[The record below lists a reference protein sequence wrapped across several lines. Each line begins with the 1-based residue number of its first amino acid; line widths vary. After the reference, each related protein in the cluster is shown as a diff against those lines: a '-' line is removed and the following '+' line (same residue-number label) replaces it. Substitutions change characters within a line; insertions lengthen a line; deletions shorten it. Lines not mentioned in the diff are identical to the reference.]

1 MASRSRAGKGILVER
16 RTGRR
21 VGDCAGAAIATA
33 PKALVRVLFFRTWVM
48 PMTIVSPRSSRGTG
62 PAANAAAVRRGTGAL
77 FRAGR
82 HQKSLEFGLL
92 ILAIAL
98 AAGVIW
104 GVVRLVSAPIE
115 QSGLAGTPTTTLPDF
130 EGRIAKIHRTVQMRA
145 GGELA
150 WSGADVGRAVHT
162 EDAIQTLAEASVVVK
177 VKNRGDISIGEN
189 SLVVF
194 EANENDTFMATRA
207 AVASVAHGVLTGR
220 LKAGADND
228 VLGIRLPNA
237 TVRLQGASP
246 GQAADFNL
254 QVNRD
259 KSASIVILR
268 GKAQVRARNGVT
280 KLGSG
285 EGIQISADGGRAERQ
300 SIPAVPVLVEPVANQ
315 IIVYHKDP
323 PKVLFRWQSDTPVD
337 DYHFVLA
344 KDRDLRDTLAD
355 ERLSNGYTR
364 ADLRTGDYYWRV
376 TARRGW
382 LEGAPTSV
390 ALVHVERD
398 IDGRVRDALTELY
411 QQSDAA
417 RTLVAKAKGVLVFPH
432 VIKGGLILGGEY
444 GEGALMSGGSV
455 VSYYTMKLASLGLQ
469 IGAQRR
475 KVVLLFMTSE
485 AYDGFLKSR
494 AWKVGVDGSVTVA
507 GSGTGK
513 GIDASTAQK
522 PIVGFVFSN
531 EGLMF
536 NLTLEG
542 SKISRMPD

>member
-1 MASRSRAGKGILVER
+1 
-16 RTGRR
+16 
-21 VGDCAGAAIATA
+21 
-33 PKALVRVLFFRTWVM
+33 
-48 PMTIVSPRSSRGTG
+48 MTIISPRSSRGAE
-62 PAANAAAVRRGTGAL
+62 PAANAAAVHHGTAAL
-77 FRAGR
+77 FLAGR
-82 HQKSLEFGLL
+82 RQKSLEFGLL
-92 ILAIAL
+92 MLAIAL

-104 GVVRLVSAPIE
+104 GVVRLALPGGTAPSELRASAGIAGSVSAPIE
-115 QSGLAGTPTTTLPDF
+115 QRGLARTPTTTLPDF
-130 EGRIAKIHRTVQMRA
+130 EGSIAKIHRTVQMRA
-145 GGELA
+145 GSELA
-150 WSGADVGRAVHT
+150 WSGAEVGRALHT

-194 EANENDTFMATRA
+194 EANANDTFMAART
-207 AVASVAHGVLTGR
+207 AVASVARGVLTGR

-268 GKAQVRARNGVT
+268 GNAQVRARNGVT

-315 IIVYHKDP
+315 VIVYHKEP
-323 PKVLFRWQSDTPVD
+323 PKVLFRWQSGTPVD

-355 ERLSNGYTR
+355 ERLSDGTYTR
-364 ADLRTGDYYWRV
+364 ADLRTGDYYWKV

-390 ALVHVERD
+390 AVVHVERD

-411 QQSDAA
+411 QHSDAA
-417 RTLVAKAKGVLVFPH
+417 RTMVAQAKGVLVFPY

-455 VSYYTMKLASLGLQ
+455 VDYYTMKLASFGLQ

-475 KVVLLFMTSE
+475 KVILLFMTSE
-485 AYDGFLKSR
+485 AYDGFLKSS

-507 GSGTGK
+507 GSGAGNA
-513 GIDASTAQK
+513 IDTITAQK

-531 EGLMF
+531 AGLMF

>member
-1 MASRSRAGKGILVER
+1 
-16 RTGRR
+16 
-21 VGDCAGAAIATA
+21 
-33 PKALVRVLFFRTWVM
+33 M
-48 PMTIVSPRSSRGTG
+48 PMAIISPRSSRGAE
-62 PAANAAAVRRGTGAL
+62 PAANAAAVGTAAL
-77 FRAGR
+77 FSAGR
-82 HQKSLEFGLL
+82 RQKSLEFGLL

-98 AAGVIW
+98 AAGAIW
-104 GVVRLVSAPIE
+104 AVVRLALPGGTAPSERQDSAQIAGSVSAPMGG
-115 QSGLAGTPTTTLPDF
+115 SARTPTSTLPDF
-130 EGRIAKIHRTVQMRA
+130 EGSIAKIHRTVQMRA
-145 GGELA
+145 GTELA
-150 WSGADVGRAVHT
+150 WSGAEVGRAVHT
-162 EDAIQTLAEASVVVK
+162 EDAIQTLAAASVVVK

-194 EANENDTFMATRA
+194 EANANDAFMAART
-207 AVASVAHGVLTGR
+207 AVASVARGELTGR

-237 TVRLQGASP
+237 TVRLQGVSP

-254 QVNRD
+254 LVNRD

-285 EGIQISADGGRAERQ
+285 EGLQISADGGRAERQ
-300 SIPAVPVLVEPVANQ
+300 SIPALPVLVEPVANQ
-315 IIVYHKDP
+315 VIVYHKEP
-323 PKVLFRWQSDTPVD
+323 PKVLFRWQSGTPVD

-355 ERLSNGYTR
+355 ERLSDGSYIR
-364 ADLRTGDYYWRV
+364 ADLRSGDYYWSV

-382 LEGAPTSV
+382 LESAPTSV
-390 ALVHVERD
+390 AVVHVERD

-444 GEGALMSGGSV
+444 GEGALSSGGNV
-455 VSYYTMKLASLGLQ
+455 VGYYTMKLASLGLQ

-475 KVVLLFMTSE
+475 KVILLFMTSE
-485 AYDGFLKSR
+485 AYDGFLKSS
-494 AWKVGVDGSVTVA
+494 AWKVGVDGNVTVA
-507 GSGTGK
+507 GSGAGK
-513 GIDASTAQK
+513 AIDTITAQK
-522 PIVGFVFSN
+522 PIIGFVFSN
-531 EGLMF
+531 TGLMF

>member
-1 MASRSRAGKGILVER
+1 MI
-16 RTGRR
+16 
-21 VGDCAGAAIATA
+21 
-33 PKALVRVLFFRTWVM
+33 
-48 PMTIVSPRSSRGTG
+48 SPQSSRGAE
-62 PAANAAAVRRGTGAL
+62 PAADAAAVDHGTAAL
-77 FRAGR
+77 FSAGR
-82 HQKSLEFGLL
+82 RQKSLEFGLL

-104 GVVRLVSAPIE
+104 GVVRLALPGGTAPRELRDSAGVSAPIE
-115 QSGLAGTPTTTLPDF
+115 HRGVARTPTTTLPDF
-130 EGRIAKIHRTVQMRA
+130 EGSIAKIHRTVQMRA
-145 GGELA
+145 GSELA
-150 WSGADVGRAVHT
+150 WSGAEVGRAVHT

-194 EANENDTFMATRA
+194 EANANDAFMAART

-254 QVNRD
+254 QVNSD

-285 EGIQISADGGRAERQ
+285 EGIQISADGGGAERQ
-300 SIPAVPVLVEPVANQ
+300 SIPAVPVLLEPVADQ
-315 IIVYHKDP
+315 IIIYHKKP
-323 PKVLFRWQSDTPVD
+323 PKVLFRWQGGTPVD
-337 DYHFVLA
+337 DYHFVMA

-355 ERLSNGYTR
+355 ERLSDGYTR
-364 ADLRTGDYYWRV
+364 ADLRTGDYYWTV

-382 LEGAPTSV
+382 LESAPTSV
-390 ALVHVERD
+390 AVVHVERD

-411 QQSDAA
+411 QHSDPA
-417 RTLVAKAKGVLVFPH
+417 RTMVAQAKGVLVFPH

-444 GEGALMSGGSV
+444 GEGALMSDGSV
-455 VSYYTMKLASLGLQ
+455 VGYYTMKLASLGLQ

-475 KVVLLFMTSE
+475 KVILLFMTSE
-485 AYDGFLKSR
+485 AYDGFLKSS
-494 AWKVGVDGSVTVA
+494 AWKVGVDGNVTVA
-507 GSGTGK
+507 GSGAGK
-513 GIDASTAQK
+513 VIDTTAKK

>member
-1 MASRSRAGKGILVER
+1 
-16 RTGRR
+16 
-21 VGDCAGAAIATA
+21 
-33 PKALVRVLFFRTWVM
+33 M
-48 PMTIVSPRSSRGTG
+48 PMTIVSPQSSRGTET
-62 PAANAAAVRRGTGAL
+62 AAKAAVRRGTGAL

-82 HQKSLEFGLL
+82 PQKSLEFGLL
-92 ILAIAL
+92 ILAIAV

-104 GVVRLVSAPIE
+104 GVVRLALPGSAAPGEVRDSAGTAGSVGAPIE
-115 QSGLAGTPTTTLPDF
+115 QNGSARTPSSTLPDF
-130 EGRIAKIHRTVQMRA
+130 EGSIAKIHRTVQMRA

-150 WSGADVGRAVHT
+150 WNGAEVGRAVHT

-194 EANENDTFMATRA
+194 EANANDTFMAART

-237 TVRLQGASP
+237 TVRLQGVSP

-285 EGIQISADGGRAERQ
+285 EGIRISADGGRAERQ
-300 SIPAVPVLVEPVANQ
+300 SIPAVPVLVAPVANQ
-315 IIVYHKDP
+315 VIVYHKEP

-355 ERLSNGYTR
+355 ERLSDGTYIR
-364 ADLRTGDYYWRV
+364 ADLRSGDYYWKV

-382 LEGAPTSV
+382 LESAPTS
-390 ALVHVERD
+390 AIVHVERD
-398 IDGRVRDALTELY
+398 IDGPVRDALTELY

-444 GEGALMSGGSV
+444 GEGALSSGGRV
-455 VSYYTMKLASLGLQ
+455 VGYYTMKLASLGLQ

-475 KVVLLFMTSE
+475 KVILLFMTSE
-485 AYDGFLKSR
+485 AYDGFLKSS
-494 AWKVGVDGSVTVA
+494 AWKVGVDGNVTVA
-507 GSGTGK
+507 GSGAGK
-513 GIDASTAQK
+513 AIDANTAQK

-531 EGLMF
+531 QGLMF

>member
-1 MASRSRAGKGILVER
+1 
-16 RTGRR
+16 
-21 VGDCAGAAIATA
+21 
-33 PKALVRVLFFRTWVM
+33 M
-48 PMTIVSPRSSRGTG
+48 PMAIISPRSSRGAE
-62 PAANAAAVRRGTGAL
+62 PAANAAAVGTAAL
-77 FRAGR
+77 FSAGR
-82 HQKSLEFGLL
+82 RQKSLEFGLL
-92 ILAIAL
+92 ILAIAV

-104 GVVRLVSAPIE
+104 VVVRLALPDSTAPSERRDRAAIAGSVSTPID
-115 QSGLAGTPTTTLPDF
+115 QSGSARTPTLPDF
-130 EGRIAKIHRTVQMRA
+130 EGSIAKIHRTVQMRA
-145 GGELA
+145 GSELA
-150 WSGADVGRAVHT
+150 WSGAELGRAVHT
-162 EDAIQTLAEASVVVK
+162 EDAIQTLAAASVLVK

-194 EANENDTFMATRA
+194 EANANDAFMAART
-207 AVASVAHGVLTGR
+207 AVASVTRGELSGR

-237 TVRLQGASP
+237 TVRLQGVSP

-285 EGIQISADGGRAERQ
+285 EGLQISADGGRAERQ
-300 SIPAVPVLVEPVANQ
+300 SIPAVPVLVGPVADQ
-315 IIVYHKDP
+315 VIVYHKEP
-323 PKVLFRWQSDTPVD
+323 PKVLFRWQSGTPVD

-355 ERLSNGYTR
+355 EHLSDGSYIR
-364 ADLRTGDYYWRV
+364 ADLRSGDYYWKV

-382 LEGAPTSV
+382 LESAPTTV
-390 ALVHVERD
+390 AVVHVERD
-398 IDGRVRDALTELY
+398 IDGPVRDALTELY
-411 QQSDAA
+411 QQSDSA
-417 RTLVAKAKGVLVFPH
+417 RTLVAKAKGVLVFPR

-444 GEGALMSGGSV
+444 GEGALSSGGSV
-455 VSYYTMKLASLGLQ
+455 VGYYTMKLASVGLQ

-485 AYDGFLKSR
+485 AYDGFLKSS
-494 AWKVGVDGSVTVA
+494 AWKVGVDGNVTVA
-507 GSGTGK
+507 GSGAGK
-513 GIDASTAQK
+513 GLDTVTAQK

-531 EGLMF
+531 AGLMF